1 MARRRRG
8 RSTNTGAGLPANR
21 TARSGGPSNA
31 QGFINTYNAGR
42 PAGFAAYG
50 TPEYAAQFDPSQPFG
65 TPQSAGPPPP
75 DWQEIAAQAAGA
87 RNNAY
92 QHAQGTFDRGNI
104 SRDYGFTSSGAIDP
118 NNPNSRAALLQQTY
132 QQGQRGDNTGFAA
145 QGQLYSGAYQNQI
158 NSRTRGY
165 NTDNQRLLAE
175 ANQATG
181 QTYLNEFSGATG
193 AASPESIA
201 ALLRALGQ

>member
-1 MARRRRG
+1 MARRRTAAQR
-8 RSTNTGAGLPANR
+8 RRTNQ
-21 TARSGGPSNA
+21 
-31 QGFINTYNAGR
+31 QGFINAYNAGNGSA
-42 PAGFAAYG
+42 PDYG
-50 TPEYAAQFDPSQPFG
+50 TPQYAAQFDPSQPFG
-65 TPQSAGPPPP
+65 TPQAPGAPLPG
-75 DWQEIAAQAAGA
+75 WQEVANRAAEQ

-92 QHAQGTFDRGNI
+92 QTAQATFDRGNI

-118 NNPNSRAALLQQTY
+118 TNPNSRAALLQQSY

-165 NTDNQRLLAE
+165 NTDNARLLAE

-181 QTYLNEFSGATG
+181 QTYLNQFSGSTG
-193 AASPESIA
+193 GASPEQIA
-201 ALLRALGQ
+201 ALLRALGQG